1 MDAALVLLER
11 IGESHRRM
19 AALAEALDWEGLVAE
34 WRDVHPDIAELRE
47 LPLDR
52 LNDPERAKAARLIS
66 DLIEFEKR
74 ISARITPWMEQV
86 LPLLETFRKYPLR
99 GEGA

>member
-1 MDAALVLLER
+1 MAASLALLER

-34 WRDVHPDIAELRE
+34 WHDIHPNITELRE

-52 LNDPERAKAARLIS
+52 LDERERARAVSLITE
-66 DLIEFEKR
+66 LIEFEKR

-86 LPLLETFRKYPLR
+86 LPLLETFRKYPIR
-99 GEGA
+99 GEDA